1 MAPLNPLQA
10 WIPALK
16 RQREVQYKSCL
27 KKYRFKLKSSYLFFS
42 SLFVLFLS
50 DDKILKKKRVTCIHP
65 SMISSPIHCSER
77 TLCCL
82 NITVVVIDITDLP
95 NKANIHRRKDRNVM
109 FFLVFFYAPNK
120 WAVDLLMRQ
129 WVPRNYFTI
138 DLYFVCPFRFEGR
151 IFFRG
156 AGQMTIMGRNAVA
169 LLGC

>member
-16 RQREVQYKSCL
+16 RQREVQYKSWL

-42 SLFVLFLS
+42 SFFVLFLS
-50 DDKILKKKRVTCIHP
+50 DDKILKKRVTCVHP
-65 SMISSPIHCSER
+65 STISSPIHCSER

-109 FFLVFFYAPNK
+109 FFLVFFLCSEQMGSGPAYASMSAEELFHNRSIFC
-120 WAVDLLMRQ
+120 LS
-129 WVPRNYFTI
+129 I
-138 DLYFVCPFRFEGR
+138 PFWGAN
-151 IFFRG
+151 FF
-156 AGQMTIMGRNAVA
+156 
-169 LLGC
+169 